1 MEYMTIEGQFPKLNN
16 SAVTLGKFDGIHR
29 GHRKL
34 IQKILEQKKETG
46 AAAVVLAFVSD
57 KKTIYT
63 KAERRDLLEHMG
75 VDVLLE
81 CPLNSEMKHMK
92 AEQFIRQVLVGSL
105 HASYVAVGE
114 DFRFG
119 FERKGTPELLQK
131 SGNKYGF
138 EAEILPKEMD
148 GVRKI
153 SSTYIREELN
163 RGSMEKVSQL
173 LGCDYFVSG
182 IIEHGRGMGHREFFP
197 TANLVPMPEKLLPP
211 NGVYITLSGFGQE
224 IYPGITNVGY
234 KPTIG
239 ETFVGV
245 ESYLFDCEK
254 NLYGK
259 TCTVEFRK
267 FIRKE
272 QKFTSFEALKKQIQE
287 DVKKGRDYF
296 RGN

>member
-138 EAEILPKEMD
+138 EAEVLPKEMD

-272 QKFTSFEALKKQIQE
+272 QKFSSFEALKKQIQE

-296 RGN
+296 LGN